1 MQGLIDCGKYKVTE
15 VLSSHSGFEAARC
28 SDVTVNDGTVYIVN
42 EYSSMVYIRELL
54 QLFCA
59 MEKQRFRGFRG
70 LITSSGS
77 FSAVFVYRSGVPF
90 AEYFAERSGDYDK
103 NLGLA
108 DSLLRGALE
117 FDLIDD
123 RTAACGLTCENA
135 VVNAA
140 EGQVYFNMLLDPD
153 RTAGANFR
161 TKRRSEERRVGKEC
175 RSRWSPYH

>member
-15 VLSSHSGFEAARC
+15 VLSSHSGFEAALC

-90 AEYFAERSGDYDK
+90 AEYFAERSG
-103 NLGLA
+103 GL
-108 DSLLRGALE
+108 RYKP
-117 FDLIDD
+117 
-123 RTAACGLTCENA
+123 R
-135 VVNAA
+135 
-140 EGQVYFNMLLDPD
+140 
-153 RTAGANFR
+153 AG
-161 TKRRSEERRVGKEC
+161 
-175 RSRWSPYH
+175 

>member
-15 VLSSHSGFEAARC
+15 VLSSHSGFEAALC

-90 AEYFAERSGDYDK
+90 AWKQKVIWCESLTPMINAASFC
-103 NLGLA
+103 
-108 DSLLRGALE
+108 LLR
-117 FDLIDD
+117 
-123 RTAACGLTCENA
+123 
-135 VVNAA
+135 
-140 EGQVYFNMLLDPD
+140 
-153 RTAGANFR
+153 
-161 TKRRSEERRVGKEC
+161 KRRKN
-175 RSRWSPYH
+175 

>member
-15 VLSSHSGFEAARC
+15 VLSSHSGFEAALC

-54 QLFCA
+54 HLFCA

-90 AEYFAERSGDYDK
+90 AEYFAERSGDYDT

-140 EGQVYFNMLLDPD
+140 EG
-153 RTAGANFR
+153 
-161 TKRRSEERRVGKEC
+161 
-175 RSRWSPYH
+175 

>member
-1 MQGLIDCGKYKVTE
+1 M
-15 VLSSHSGFEAARC
+15 LSSHSGFEAALC

-42 EYSSMVYIRELL
+42 RIQQYGLYTELL

-90 AEYFAERSGDYDK
+90 AEYFAERSGDYDT

-117 FDLIDD
+117 FDLY
-123 RTAACGLTCENA
+123 RR
-135 VVNAA
+135 
-140 EGQVYFNMLLDPD
+140 PD
-153 RTAGANFR
+153 GGVRA
-161 TKRRSEERRVGKEC
+161 
-175 RSRWSPYH
+175 YL